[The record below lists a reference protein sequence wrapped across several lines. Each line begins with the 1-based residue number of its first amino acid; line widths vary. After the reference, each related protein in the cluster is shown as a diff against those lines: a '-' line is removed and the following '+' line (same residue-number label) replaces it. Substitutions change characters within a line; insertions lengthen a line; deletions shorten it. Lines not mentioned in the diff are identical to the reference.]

1 MNEKHIRGDNEVKGS
16 RREQTPQ
23 KLSVHDVLRG
33 IPGTIFAFQLTG
45 ERTAAMPYVSDRFLS
60 MTGLHPEEV
69 AGNAAPLLARIHP
82 DDIELFFTSVEGS
95 AKTMAPWHLEFRI
108 DHPEKK
114 EIWVEWQ
121 ATPVRQDGTLFW
133 HGTLFDVTER
143 KARQWRLEL
152 LRTAVK
158 LLPDSVFLINEEL
171 RFEYVND
178 VTCQNLG
185 YTREELLGMQPPD
198 IDPEVDLETASA
210 MMQRTLIGESVS
222 FETLHLTKDGRLLPV
237 EINAVLVEFGGRR
250 FSLSIAR
257 DISERR
263 RMLDKL
269 QRSEQA
275 FRSLVENLPDLV
287 LRYDENCRRTFV
299 SPSYEQFTGMD
310 SQSALG
316 KSPLEYWQLPSGW
329 QGAARYQAQLQQ
341 VLDFGRP
348 MEWEI
353 PSPRTDGKVFTLEF
367 HAAPEY
373 STDGRVTGVI
383 IVARDISARRA
394 MEQQL
399 RTAASVFDA
408 AKEGIFITDPSGY
421 IYDTNPAFSTITGY
435 TNDDVLDQC
444 LSLLVPEEHDRNLY
458 HNLWTTLQKEGAWS
472 GEIVSQRKNGETY
485 HVYLNIMAM
494 YDEHGSPSYYIGI
507 FSDITQLKLH
517 EQQLQHLAYH
527 DALTGLPNRLLLS
540 DRLSQAIAQAR
551 RSDNK
556 LAVLYL
562 DLDGFKPINDN
573 FGHEKGDLVLVEVA
587 RRLSDS
593 LRESDTVAR
602 IGGDEF
608 VALLTDIS
616 GLSECEVTSRRLLD
630 SITQPIMLDGHRL
643 NLSASV
649 GISRYPDDGSADADI
664 LLRYADQAMYLAKAA
679 GRNQFLFYGDDS
691 RNQTLNNTKI
701 IHQLRLAL
709 DQNQI
714 SVHYQPIIDL
724 ATGEVVKAEALA
736 RWKHHEQGMIPP
748 SEFIPVAETSGLM
761 HWIGDLVFEQA
772 VRVAKTWNNRTNS
785 PPDEPKRISVNISP
799 RQFFHRNGVSN
810 WVRYL
815 KDRNICGKFMTVEI
829 TEGLLLEDHTEV
841 LDQLNLLRDIGI
853 TISLDDFGTGYS
865 ALSYLKKFDID
876 YLKIDRSFICNIVDD
891 PNDRAIVEAII
902 VMAKRLGIK
911 LVAEGVETRS
921 QAAMLGAVDCDMGQ
935 GFWYAKAMPESE
947 FLAFVRRFR
956 GQIA

>member
-1 MNEKHIRGDNEVKGS
+1 
-16 RREQTPQ
+16 
-23 KLSVHDVLRG
+23 
-33 IPGTIFAFQLTG
+33 
-45 ERTAAMPYVSDRFLS
+45 
-60 MTGLHPEEV
+60 
-69 AGNAAPLLARIHP
+69 LL
-82 DDIELFFTSVEGS
+82 ETS
-95 AKTMAPWHLEFRI
+95 I
-108 DHPEKK
+108 
-114 EIWVEWQ
+114 
-121 ATPVRQDGTLFW
+121 
-133 HGTLFDVTER
+133 
-143 KARQWRLEL
+143 
-152 LRTAVK
+152 K
-158 LLPDSVFLINEEL
+158 LLSDTVFLINEEI

-178 VTCQNLG
+178 VTCHKLG
-185 YTREELLGMQPPD
+185 YTREELLGMQPTD
-198 IDPEVDLETASA
+198 IDPEIDLEAASA
-210 MMQRTLIGESVS
+210 MMQRTLIGESIS
-222 FETLHLTKDGRLLPV
+222 FETHHRTKHGRLFPV
-237 EINAVLVEFGGRR
+237 EINAVLVEFNGRR
-250 FSLSIAR
+250 FSLSVAR

-263 RMLDKL
+263 QMLDKL
-269 QRSEQA
+269 RRSEQA
-275 FRSLVENLPDLV
+275 FRRLVENLPDLV

-310 SQSALG
+310 SRPALG
-316 KSPLEYWQLPSGW
+316 KSPLEYWPLSSGR
-329 QGAARYQAQLQQ
+329 QGAARYQAHLQQ
-341 VLDFGRP
+341 VLDSKRP
-348 MEWEI
+348 TEWEL
-353 PSPRTDGKVFTLEF
+353 PSPRSSGEVLTLEF
-367 HAAPEY
+367 RAAPEFNA
-373 STDGRVTGVI
+373 DGRVTGVI
-383 IVARDISARRA
+383 TVARDISARRA

-408 AKEGIFITDPSGY
+408 AKEGIFITDPNGL
-421 IYDTNPAFSTITGY
+421 IYDTNPAFSAITGY
-435 TNDDVLDQC
+435 AQGDVLDQC
-444 LSLLVPEEHDRNLY
+444 LSLLVPQEHDRKRY
-458 HNLWTTLQKEGAWS
+458 YTAWTTLKKEGAWS
-472 GEIVSQRKNGETY
+472 GEIVSQRKSGETY

-494 YDEHGSPSYYIGI
+494 HDEHGSPNYYIGI

-540 DRLSQAIAQAR
+540 DRLSQAIAQAS
-551 RSDNK
+551 RSNK
-556 LAVLYL
+556 KVAVLYL

-573 FGHEKGDLVLVEVA
+573 FGHEKGDLVLVEIA

-616 GLSECEVTSRRLLD
+616 ALSECEVTSRRLLD

-643 NLSASV
+643 NLSASI

-679 GRNQFLFYGDDS
+679 GRNQFLFYGDSS
-691 RNQTLNNTKI
+691 RAQVLHNTKI

-724 ATGEVVKAEALA
+724 GTGQVIKAEALA
-736 RWKHHEQGMIPP
+736 RWNHHELGMIPS

-761 HWIGDLVFEQA
+761 HWIGELVFEQA
-772 VRVAKTWNNRTNS
+772 VRVAKTWNDRTKS

-810 WVRYL
+810 WVRHL
-815 KDRNICGKFMTVEI
+815 QDQGVGGQLITVEI
-829 TEGLLLEDHTEV
+829 TEGLLLEDRSEV
-841 LDQLNLLRDIGI
+841 LEQLNLLRDMGI

-891 PNDRAIVEAII
+891 PKDRAIVEAII
-902 VMAKRLGIK
+902 IMAKRLGFK

-921 QAAMLGAVDCDMGQ
+921 QAAMLGAVDCDMAQ
-935 GFWYAKAMPESE
+935 GYWYAKPMPESE

-956 GQIA
+956 GQTA